1 MAAEAG
7 KNPSDTR
14 AELAELLKH
23 KEELAENLANLE
35 RQIYA
40 FEGSYLEDTQLYG
53 NIIRGWDRLLTS
65 RAGPNQKVEKRN
77 RKFKESERLFSKSS
91 ITSYAAVASMGL
103 AEPQQEKREQAIS
116 ETSIA
121 PQPTQSGKIR
131 SGHKR
136 KKGSRHRI
144 ELKLKKSIGKN
155 KEVDADDKD
164 EAYMD

>member
-1 MAAEAG
+1 MAGENGG
-7 KNPSDTR
+7 KQLDTR
-14 AELAELLKH
+14 SELAELLKH

-65 RAGPNQKVEKRN
+65 RTGPNQKVEKRN

-103 AEPQQEKREQAIS
+103 GEPQPDKRMYAFYSFVIARNGG
-116 ETSIA
+116 SIY
-121 PQPTQSGKIR
+121 KF
-131 SGHKR
+131 K
-136 KKGSRHRI
+136 
-144 ELKLKKSIGKN
+144 
-155 KEVDADDKD
+155 
-164 EAYMD
+164 